1 MKIKILDDVFNY
13 YEYEQESLGFKFI
26 DRLFLALLILFI
38 WVIKSSNFNSTRFLP
53 SWTSFIAFSVSSFGI
68 FTSFRS
74 FLVWV

>member
-53 SWTSFIAFSVSSFGI
+53 S
-68 FTSFRS
+68 
-74 FLVWV
+74 